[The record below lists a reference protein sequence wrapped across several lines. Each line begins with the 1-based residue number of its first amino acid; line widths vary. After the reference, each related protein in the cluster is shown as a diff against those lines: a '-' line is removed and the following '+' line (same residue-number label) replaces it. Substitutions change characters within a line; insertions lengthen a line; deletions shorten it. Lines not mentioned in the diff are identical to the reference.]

1 MINAELSLL
10 SQVDG
15 SAKVTIDSTS
25 VICSVTG
32 PIEPKPR
39 QELPTELALETI
51 VRPAKGVPTPREKYL
66 EDKIRAV
73 FTPIITRHKYPRQ
86 LCQVTVQILESG
98 EDETLFLQ
106 KELSTSIN
114 ATLLALVDAGVALND
129 MVAALT
135 IAVIKNENKIDY
147 ITNPTEEELNSSNSL
162 HTLALEIG
170 NGSKLVKN
178 VLLLESNGQ
187 FNEEEL
193 FNVLEIGE
201 KSALNIC
208 SQWRELIKNKIEKQ
222 LQNQQH

>member
-15 SAKVTIDSTS
+15 SAKVTIDSTT

-86 LCQVTVQILESG
+86 LCQLTVQILEAG
-98 EDETLFLQ
+98 EDETLFNQ

-114 ATLLALVDAGVALND
+114 ATLLALVDAGIALND

-135 IAVIKNENKIDY
+135 IAVVKNKEKVEY
-147 ITNPTEEELNSSNSL
+147 ITNPTDEDLMRCQSL
-162 HTLALEIG
+162 HTIALEIG

-178 VLLLESNGQ
+178 ILLLESNGQ
-187 FNEEEL
+187 FTEKIL
-193 FNVLEIGE
+193 FDMLEIGE
-201 KSALNIC
+201 KSALEIC
-208 SQWRELIKNKIEKQ
+208 SQWRELIKTKIEKQ
-222 LQNQQH
+222 LQH

>member
-1 MINAELSLL
+1 MVNAELSLL

-15 SAKVTIDSTS
+15 SAKVSIDSTS

-86 LCQVTVQILESG
+86 LCQITVQVLEAG
-98 EDETLFLQ
+98 EDESLFNQ
-106 KELSTSIN
+106 KELTTSIN
-114 ATLLALVDAGVALND
+114 ATLLALVDAGVALNN

-135 IAVIKNENKIDY
+135 IAVINDGDKLNY
-147 ITNPTEEELNSSNSL
+147 ITNPTDEDLKKCESL
-162 HTLALEIG
+162 HAIALEIG
-170 NGSKLVKN
+170 NGSKVVKN
-178 VLLLESNGQ
+178 VLLLESYGQ
-187 FNEEEL
+187 FTEDVL
-193 FNVLEIGE
+193 FKVLEIGE
-201 KSALNIC
+201 QAALQIC
-208 SQWRELIKNKIEKQ
+208 GQWRELIKLKIENQ
-222 LQNQQH
+222 LQNQQN

>member
-86 LCQVTVQILESG
+86 LCQITVQILESG